1 MLGTTFGSLRFINSF
16 HKLSFQIC
24 RNRKQLN
31 DNIVRSIKTSSSLH
45 LREVVETTNGNVT
58 VIEGR
63 KFDSDRKD
71 QLLKVQ
77 GAGEKC
83 VLCRLNL
90 DIKYTDVLILS
101 QFLREDGDVVSRQ
114 LSGLCYH
121 QQSRIKKLVHQA
133 HSAGLMQNL
142 RPHVFPDEY
151 SQMSDYKWKKYNVYY
166 NEAIEDGTV
175 K

>member
-58 VIEGR
+58 V
-63 KFDSDRKD
+63 
-71 QLLKVQ
+71 